1 VAIDQQKQPT
11 SLWVGVDVTF
21 DLPASRLPWSLFNPH
36 ALCRV
41 SEWIEA
47 RILLTTVD
55 YRSLPDIDNSTKH
68 GLTKVVYPLTDI
80 HVFYTDYLVLYYY
93 SYL

>member
-1 VAIDQQKQPT
+1 M
-11 SLWVGVDVTF
+11 
-21 DLPASRLPWSLFNPH
+21 
-36 ALCRV
+36 
-41 SEWIEA
+41 
-47 RILLTTVD
+47 TVD